1 MEIAPEDVT
10 SAMVNKKIV
19 YVDMDHTLCDFST
32 SYLKYKTDFPE
43 VEYPHSV
50 LGFFSS
56 LTPMP
61 NAVEVYQ
68 WLENLSN
75 VDLYILTAPS
85 VRNPSSY
92 TEKRL
97 WVEENLG
104 IDAAYKLIISPNKG
118 LNLGHYL
125 IDDYIEGKG
134 QENFEGQLLQFGSSE
149 YPDWKSIRRFFEL
162 ELN

>member
-1 MEIAPEDVT
+1 
-10 SAMVNKKIV
+10 MVDKKIV

-32 SYLKYKTDFPE
+32 SYLKYKKDFPDI
-43 VEYPHSV
+43 EYPHS
-50 LGFFSS
+50 LPGFFSG
-56 LTPMP
+56 LAPMP
-61 NAVEVYQ
+61 NAIEVFQ
-68 WLENLSN
+68 WLANLDN

-97 WVEENLG
+97 WVEEHLG
-104 IDAAYKLIISPNKG
+104 MESAYKLIISPNKG

-134 QENFEGQLLQFGSSE
+134 QENFQGELLQFGSSE
-149 YPDWKSIRRFFEL
+149 YPDWKSIQEHFKL
-162 ELN
+162 ELNV

>member
-1 MEIAPEDVT
+1 MI
-10 SAMVNKKIV
+10 NKKII
-19 YVDMDHTLCDFST
+19 YVDMDHTLCDFSA
-32 SYLKYKTDFPE
+32 SYLKYKEDFPQ
-43 VEYPHSV
+43 VEYPHSIS
-50 LGFFSS
+50 GFFSGLS
-56 LTPMP
+56 PMP

-68 WLENLSN
+68 WLNNQDN

-97 WVEENLG
+97 WVEQHLG
-104 IDAAYKLIISPNKG
+104 LDAAYKLIISPNKG

-134 QENFEGQLLQFGSSE
+134 QENFEGQILQFGSSK
-149 YPDWKSIRRFFEL
+149 YPNWKSIHRFFEC

>member
-1 MEIAPEDVT
+1 MI
-10 SAMVNKKIV
+10 NKKII
-19 YVDMDHTLCDFST
+19 YVDMDHTLCNFSA
-32 SYLKYKTDFPE
+32 SYLKYKEDFPQ
-43 VEYPHSV
+43 VEYPHSIP
-50 LGFFSS
+50 GFFSG
-56 LTPMP
+56 LAPMP

-68 WLENLSN
+68 WLNNQDN
-75 VDLYILTAPS
+75 VDLYTLTAPS

-97 WVEENLG
+97 WVEEHLG
-104 IDAAYKLIISPNKG
+104 IDAALKLIISPYKG
-118 LNLGHYL
+118 LNLGHFL

-134 QENFEGQLLQFGSSE
+134 QESFEGKLLQFGSSK

>member
-1 MEIAPEDVT
+1 
-10 SAMVNKKIV
+10 MVDKKIV

-32 SYLKYKTDFPE
+32 SYLKYKKDFPDI
-43 VEYPHSV
+43 EYPHS
-50 LGFFSS
+50 LPGFFSG
-56 LTPMP
+56 LAPMQ
-61 NAVEVYQ
+61 NAIEVFQ
-68 WLENLSN
+68 WLANLDN

-97 WVEENLG
+97 WVEEHLG
-104 IDAAYKLIISPNKG
+104 MESAYKLIISPNKG

-134 QENFEGQLLQFGSSE
+134 QENFQGKLLQFGSSE
-149 YPDWKSIRRFFEL
+149 YPDWKSIQEYFKL
-162 ELN
+162 ALNV

>member
-1 MEIAPEDVT
+1 MTVPNQKV
-10 SAMVNKKIV
+10 V
-19 YVDMDHTLCDFST
+19 YVDMDHTLCDFSA
-32 SYLKYKTDFPE
+32 SYLKYKEDFPQ
-43 VEYPHSV
+43 VEFPHSIP
-50 LGFFSS
+50 GFFSG
-56 LTPMP
+56 LAPMP
-61 NAVEVYQ
+61 NAIEVYH
-68 WLENLSN
+68 WLNNQDN

-97 WVEENLG
+97 WVEEHLG

-118 LNLGHYL
+118 LNLGRFL

-134 QENFEGQLLQFGSSE
+134 QENFEGQILQFGSSE
-149 YPDWKSIRRFFEL
+149 YPDWNSIHKFFES

>member
-1 MEIAPEDVT
+1 
-10 SAMVNKKIV
+10 MVDKKIV

-32 SYLKYKTDFPE
+32 SYLKYKKDFPDI
-43 VEYPHSV
+43 EYPHS
-50 LGFFSS
+50 LPGFFSG
-56 LTPMP
+56 LAPMP
-61 NAVEVYQ
+61 NAIEVFQ
-68 WLENLSN
+68 WLANLDN

-97 WVEENLG
+97 WVEEHLG
-104 IDAAYKLIISPNKG
+104 MESAYKLIISPNKG

-134 QENFEGQLLQFGSSE
+134 QENFQGKLLQFGSSE
-149 YPDWKSIRRFFEL
+149 YPDWKTIQEHFKL
-162 ELN
+162 ELNV

>member
-1 MEIAPEDVT
+1 
-10 SAMVNKKIV
+10 MVDKKIV

-32 SYLKYKTDFPE
+32 SYLKYKKDFPGI
-43 VEYPHSV
+43 EYPHS
-50 LGFFSS
+50 LPGFFSG
-56 LTPMP
+56 LAPMP
-61 NAVEVYQ
+61 NAIEVFQ
-68 WLENLSN
+68 WLAKLNT

-97 WVEENLG
+97 WVEEHLG
-104 IDAAYKLIISPNKG
+104 MESAYKLIISPNKG

-134 QENFEGQLLQFGSSE
+134 QENFQGELLQFGSPE
-149 YPDWKSIRRFFEL
+149 YPDWESIRKYFEL
-162 ELN
+162 ELND